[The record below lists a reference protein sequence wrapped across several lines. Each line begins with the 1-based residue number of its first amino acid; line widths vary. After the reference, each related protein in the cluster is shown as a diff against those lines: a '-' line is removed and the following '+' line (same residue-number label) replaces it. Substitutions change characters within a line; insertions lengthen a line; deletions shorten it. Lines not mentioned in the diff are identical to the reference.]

1 MSALQKIFPGMYRDS
16 VALMRLSAE
25 ASELPGIEA
34 VSAIMATEAN
44 IALLAEAGLLDGLPD
59 AGPNDLLLVIQGG
72 DDAAI
77 AAGADFIESA
87 LNDTPDAGGE
97 GGGEAALPHSVEAAL
112 SSQPAANLALI
123 SCPGEYAG
131 AEAMKA
137 LRLGLDVMLFSDNVS
152 VADEVALKTLGD
164 EMGRLVM
171 GPDCGTAI
179 INGVPLGFANVVRPG
194 NIGLVAAS
202 GTGLQQVSCLIDD
215 LGGGISQAIGTGG
228 RDLKSEVGGRA
239 MMRGLEMLAADTGTE
254 VIVLISKPPDADV
267 AKRLMDMAENCGK
280 PVVINYLGAGGGAA
294 TLEEAAHLAVAAA
307 NGETADIANLPRHNL
322 DADGVAKARA
332 ALGPAQGSIRA
343 LYSGGTFAYETM
355 LILQPLL
362 GPIWSSSP
370 LDPDGLL
377 DDPWQSRGHTV
388 IDLGDDIF
396 TRGRPHPMIDHR
408 LRGERIVQEAADAET
423 AVILLDVVLGYGSH
437 DDPAG
442 ELAAAI
448 GEARDIAE
456 AAGRWVNFVG
466 FVCGTDA
473 DPQNAA
479 RQAEVLTGAGVLLTP
494 SNAQAARLAADIV
507 GSGP

>member
-1 MSALQKIFPGMYRDS
+1 MSAMQKIFPNMYRDS

-25 ASELPGIEA
+25 ASDLPGIDA

-44 IALLAEAGLLDGLPD
+44 IALLSDAGLLDSTPD

-87 LNDTPDAGGE
+87 LNETPEAGGE
-97 GGGEAALPHSVEAAL
+97 GGGEAALPHSIEAAL

-152 VADEVALKTLGD
+152 VEDEVALKTMGD
-164 EMGRLVM
+164 ELGRLVM

-179 INGVPLGFANVVRPG
+179 INGVPLGFANVVRRG

-202 GTGLQQVSCLIDD
+202 GTGLQQVSCLIDG

-228 RDLKSEVGGRA
+228 RDLKSQVGGRA
-239 MMRGLEMLAADTGTE
+239 MMRGLEMLASDPDTE

-267 AKRLMDMAENCGK
+267 AKRVMDMAATCAK
-280 PVVINYLGAGGGAA
+280 PVIVNFLGAQGGAD

-322 DADGVAKARA
+322 DAGGLEKARA
-332 ALGPAQGSIRA
+332 TLGARQGSIRA
-343 LYSGGTFAYETM
+343 LYSGGTFAYESM

-362 GPIWSSSP
+362 GTIWSSSP
-370 LDPDGLL
+370 LDPDGML

-408 LRGERIVQEAADAET
+408 LRGERILQEATDAET
-423 AVILLDVVLGYGSH
+423 AVILLDLVLGYGSH

-448 GEARDIAE
+448 NQARDIAE
-456 AAGRWVNFVG
+456 AAGRWVHFVG

-479 RQAEVLTGAGVLLTP
+479 RQAEVLGNAGVLLTP

-507 GSGP
+507 GGGA

>member
-1 MSALQKIFPGMYRDS
+1 MSALQKIFPNMYRDS

-25 ASELPGIEA
+25 ASDLPGIEA

-44 IALLAEAGLLDGLPD
+44 IALLAEAGLLDGATD

-72 DDAAI
+72 DDTAI
-77 AAGADFIESA
+77 TAGAEFIESA
-87 LNDTPDAGGE
+87 LTETAEGPSE
-97 GGGEAALPHSVEAAL
+97 GGGAPALPHSIETAL
-112 SSQPAANLALI
+112 GTHPAANLALI

-137 LRLGLDVMLFSDNVS
+137 LRLGLDVMLFSDNV
-152 VADEVALKTLGD
+152 ALEDEVALKTMGD
-164 EMGRLVM
+164 ELGRLVM

-228 RDLKSEVGGRA
+228 RDLKSQVGGRA
-239 MMRGLEMLAADTGTE
+239 MIRGLEMLASDPGTE

-267 AKRLMDMAENCGK
+267 AKRLMDLASACAK
-280 PVVINYLGAGGGAA
+280 PVIVNFLGADGGAG
-294 TLEEAAHLAVAAA
+294 TLEEAAHLAVAAG
-307 NGETADIANLPRHNL
+307 NGETADIKNLPRHNL
-322 DADGVAKARA
+322 DADALEKARA
-332 ALGPAQGSIRA
+332 ALGSGQGSIRA
-343 LYSGGTFAYETM
+343 LYSGGTFAYESM

-362 GPIWSSSP
+362 GTIWSSSP
-370 LDPDGLL
+370 LNPDGLL
-377 DDPWQSRGHTV
+377 NDPWQSRGHTV

-408 LRGERIVQEAADAET
+408 LRGERILQEAADAET
-423 AVILLDVVLGYGSH
+423 AVILLDLVLGYGSH

-442 ELAAAI
+442 ELATAI
-448 GEARDIAE
+448 NQARDIAE
-456 AAGRWVNFVG
+456 AAGHWVHFVG

-473 DPQNAA
+473 DPQHAA
-479 RQAEVLTGAGVLLTP
+479 RQAEVLGNAGVLLTP

-507 GSGP
+507 GSGS